1 MSNPEPAIPR
11 AVIFGCAGPALTA
24 DERALFRASRP
35 LGFILF
41 ARNCVDPD
49 QLRRLVG
56 EMRAATDSADAP
68 VLIDQEGG
76 RVARLGPPH
85 WRKPPPAQVFGRL
98 AARDRAAA
106 REATM
111 LNARLIGR
119 ELIGLGITVDCTP
132 VLDVPAPDGHDII
145 GDRAFGTDP
154 ALVADLGRASCDGLL
169 AEGVIPVVKHVP
181 GHGRARADSHKEL
194 PAVDASTAE
203 LRKLDFPPFRDLA
216 DAPWAMTAH
225 VLYRAFDADR
235 CASVSPRVI
244 GDVIRGEIGFEGVLL
259 SDDLNM
265 QALSGTL
272 AGRAR
277 AVLAAGCDVALHCSG
292 VFAEMAAIA
301 EATPPLSAAAMARVA
316 RGEALRRDRRRAAP
330 AMTVDQIAARL
341 DALLAAHRIGA

>member
-1 MSNPEPAIPR
+1 M
-11 AVIFGCAGPALTA
+11 IFGCAGPALSA
-24 DERALFRASRP
+24 DERALFRGCRP

-49 QLRRLVG
+49 QLRRLVA
-56 EMRAATDSADAP
+56 EMRAAVDSADAP
-68 VLIDQEGG
+68 LLIDQEGG

-85 WRKPPPAQVFGRL
+85 WRKPPPAMVFGRL

-106 REATM
+106 REATT
-111 LNARLIGR
+111 LNGRLIGR

-169 AEGVIPVVKHVP
+169 AEGVIPVIKHVP

-194 PAVDASTAE
+194 PAVDVPVAD
-203 LRKLDFPPFRDLA
+203 LRKVDFPPFRNLA

-225 VLYRAFDADR
+225 VLYRAIDPIR

-244 GDVIRGEIGFEGVLL
+244 GDVIRGEIGFDGLLL

-272 AGRAR
+272 AQRAR

-301 EATPPLSAAAMARVA
+301 DATPPMTAASMARVA
-316 RGEALRRDRRRAAP
+316 RAEALRRDRQRAAP
-330 AMTVDQIAARL
+330 AMTAAEMSARL
-341 DALLAAHRIGA
+341 DALLAGHRVGA